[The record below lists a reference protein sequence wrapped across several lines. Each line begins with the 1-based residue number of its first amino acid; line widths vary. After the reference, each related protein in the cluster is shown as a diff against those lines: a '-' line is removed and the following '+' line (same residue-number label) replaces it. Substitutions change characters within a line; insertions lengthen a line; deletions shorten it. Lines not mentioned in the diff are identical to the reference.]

1 MSMTAEAQATE
12 SQPGA
17 LDKEKADKEKAQKK
31 QDIVRVV
38 ALGWSLIELLGR
50 CFALEIPTPEKEL
63 EEKKWDGE
71 RMIMISPAFNSQKR
85 LQDLVRF
92 VQTLVEQLKLMD
104 GKDHTTGKNKTDTCF
119 LGTIETNINDLYLLG
134 DEDKKAGKEKPLLGG
149 INECLF
155 NWDIEIRQKLQNN
168 SKQFRNNYDF
178 MNAYMVGKGFAALR
192 WYHEPPKGKQ
202 GWIRR
207 VFSPLFLYFQHLIR
221 KRKESDTAS
230 DSISQATSIDDCF
243 LATLQQRV
251 QLLEPYLDTFAP
263 LALAFT
269 IKHWKKAL
277 VKQKIFAR
285 NKHVSSKLQ
294 DQADIWYD
302 LLTAERDPM
311 TYVTPSAISW
321 RYTRKVLFFALPYV
335 FLGIVLALGITVLI
349 AYLIGKLWPLI
360 TSALNTSPTGS
371 ATLSAIGTG
380 FSLLAGIASS
390 IPATKA
396 LWQWVTARTQAS
408 AENASSKA
416 AKSLVDVFWEAAQ
429 QDAINKAIYVRHR
442 RLHVQKSVK
451 HKNITPVPNPP
462 LSIEPNQPEQVMLM
476 NNITQPLALN

>member
-1 MSMTAEAQATE
+1 MSMTDEAQATE
-12 SQPGA
+12 SQQSA
-17 LDKEKADKEKAQKK
+17 LDKEKAQKK

-50 CFALEIPTPEKEL
+50 CFSLDLPTPE
-63 EEKKWDGE
+63 EKLKNNWDGK

-85 LQDLVRF
+85 LQDLVGF
-92 VQTLVEQLKLMD
+92 VQTLVEKLESMD
-104 GKDHTTGKNKTDTCF
+104 GSDKTAGSDNTTGENEADKCF
-119 LGTIETNINDLYLLG
+119 LGAIETNIKNLYLLG
-134 DEDKKAGKEKPLLGG
+134 DEDTKVGKDKSLLGD
-149 INECLF
+149 INRCLF
-155 NWDIEIRQKLQNN
+155 NWDIEIRQKLQNK
-168 SKQFRNNYDF
+168 SVQFRNNYDF